1 MGQEPKYHFY
11 TFSDGSCNAKDDD
24 RQGAWNCILVGGGG
38 KNPVTLT
45 GTENP
50 STITRCEF
58 LPILAALRWIRK
70 NVPSYRG
77 LRVRCIMDSEFVVRT
92 IAGEYEAKD
101 ALGDLYE
108 AYKYLSRNMVV
119 HPQWRPRN
127 THEYQT
133 IVDGVAG
140 NIRKRALEAHQFCTT
155 TALPETDLTAFD
167 HDYAEGLIHPPEWLA
182 PGGGQ

>member
-1 MGQEPKYHFY
+1 MAQDHKYHFY
-11 TFSDGSCNAKDDD
+11 TFSDGSCNSKEDD
-24 RQGAWNCILVGGGG
+24 RQGAWNCIITSPAGD
-38 KNPVTLT
+38 PVALT

-58 LPILAALRWIRK
+58 LPILAALRWIRN

-77 LRVRCIMDSEFVVRT
+77 LRVRCVMDSEFVVRT

-108 AYKYLSRNMVV
+108 SYKYLSRGMTV

-127 THEYQT
+127 THEYQK

-140 NIRKRALEAHQFCTT
+140 HLRKRALEAFEHCAS
-155 TALPETDLTAFD
+155 TALPETDLTLFD
-167 HDYAEGLIHPPEWLA
+167 NDYSDGLIHPPAWLK
-182 PGGGQ
+182 PGGTR